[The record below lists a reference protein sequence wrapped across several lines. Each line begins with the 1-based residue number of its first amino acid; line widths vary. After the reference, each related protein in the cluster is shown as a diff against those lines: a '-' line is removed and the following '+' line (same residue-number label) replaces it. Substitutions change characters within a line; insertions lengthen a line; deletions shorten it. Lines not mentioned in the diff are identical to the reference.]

1 MICLCFDAWEF
12 NQFINGL
19 QKKEGKKK
27 QEMRKTLKYVELG
40 ASDMGVK
47 KKQQQQKQ
55 MNLWGLRLE
64 N

>member
-1 MICLCFDAWEF
+1 MHGNLISLSTVCKK
-12 NQFINGL
+12 
-19 QKKEGKKK
+19 KKEGKKK